1 MGDARLRRDVNRSP
15 PFSSSRAP
23 RPRTPLTPAR
33 PRVAAATAHA
43 AAPRNAFS
51 SRDPTTLDSPP
62 GASPPGDSQGESPS
76 PRSASEG
83 DAPYPLASFPSSG
96 SAPGWFSSSSESPP
110 NLSLARGERMSNAV
124 WGVEGDNAGVD
135 GASSGRCTTTPSRNP
150 PNGSS
155 AGGKNAASVNA
166 TPCRNSAGLASSDK
180 KRERFSAPSTA
191 ANTSRA
197 VERIARR
204 SSSSSSFDAVIR
216 DGRLREAFGS
226 LRGEFG
232 SPGVSAN
239 VNAASAPPTRWARPP
254 RPSVRASHRPR
265 ASLRPRRDVPLSR
278 KRFGSTRRQTR
289 SFARARLS
297 TPSNALPVAPY
308 EATRAVN
315 PPREISVRAS
325 HRHGDSNVPS
335 PAKSTGMGNRPAS
348 GSSPENSGAAP
359 SSSSPCAKK
368 SNHAT
373 VRSSD
378 APNASPSCSALARAY
393 RKLRL

>member
-15 PFSSSRAP
+15 PCSSSRAP
-23 RPRTPLTPAR
+23 RPLTPLTPAR

-239 VNAASAPPTRWARPP
+239 VNAASAPPTRPPSAPPTRPPRPP
-254 RPSVRASHRPR
+254 RPS
-265 ASLRPRRDVPLSR
+265 LRLRRDVPLSR

-297 TPSNALPVAPY
+297 TPSNALPVVAIRSNASGKPSP
-308 EATRAVN
+308 ARSRSA
-315 PPREISVRAS
+315 RS

-378 APNASPSCSALARAY
+378 APNASPSCSALARAD
-393 RKLRL
+393 RKHRLS